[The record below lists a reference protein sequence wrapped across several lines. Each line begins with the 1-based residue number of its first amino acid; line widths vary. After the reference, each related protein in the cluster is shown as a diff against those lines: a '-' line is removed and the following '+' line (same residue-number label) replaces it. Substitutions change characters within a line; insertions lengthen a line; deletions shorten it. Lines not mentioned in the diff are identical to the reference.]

1 MSQSKPPEYIL
12 ASYPRSANHW
22 LRYIIEYLSKQPTLG
37 EGNRNRD
44 TKDPPVFKRLGVE
57 DHYVT
62 TEAIAVKRHRIRD
75 DDDRSKKIIFVVREY
90 REVIFRH
97 FNQPFSLFRMRRL
110 EKHIRMYL
118 SLIKHYHIWPS
129 DKLMIRYEDL
139 IKDPEKTITTIAQFI
154 DKDDNLSDL
163 LENLTHHQERCVSMY
178 DACKGSHTKGKS
190 TNHHSN
196 QYGTAWKR
204 YLDWRIQS
212 AYESLPKRSKLIEP
226 APLPE

>member
-1 MSQSKPPEYIL
+1 MSYPKNPQYIL

-44 TKDPPVFKRLGVE
+44 TKDPPVFKRLGME
-57 DHYVT
+57 DYYVT
-62 TEAIAVKRHRIRD
+62 TEAIAVKRHRVRD
-75 DDDRSKKIIFVVREY
+75 EDDRSKKMIFVVRDY

-97 FNQPFSLFRMRRL
+97 FNQPFSLFRMRKL
-110 EKHIRMYL
+110 EKHIGMYL
-118 SLIKHYHIWPS
+118 SLIQRYHGWPS

-139 IKDPEKTITTIAQFI
+139 ITDPERTISTIAQFI
-154 DKDDNLSDL
+154 GKAESLSCL
-163 LENLTHHQERCVSMY
+163 LENLKQHQQRCVSMY
-178 DACKGSHTKGKS
+178 DHCKGSHTKGKS

-196 QYGTAWKR
+196 QYGTAWKC

-212 AYESLPKRSKLIEP
+212 AYESLFNRS
-226 APLPE
+226 